1 MSDVLGSSRL
11 CSQFATLNLA
21 EREGGN
27 EPSHRSA
34 FRAQRTLAIGIF
46 RSVKTLTSMEVQA
59 LAETPGTAGTPA
71 AAQLHPEG
79 PLPLRL
85 RSSARAICVA
95 GPSRP
100 VPTYSLRTRREGP
113 IARFA
118 PALLLLVMPRSLQ
131 AFCLVWACCL

>member
-79 PLPLRL
+79 PLPLTPFIC
-85 RSSARAICVA
+85 SSHLCCWAESAC
-95 GPSRP
+95 SH
-100 VPTYSLRTRREGP
+100 LL
-113 IARFA
+113 FA
-118 PALLLLVMPRSLQ
+118 
-131 AFCLVWACCL
+131 